1 MIIVEN
7 RIDDDLKTFTA
18 GSFWYDDE
26 EGTLKVKGITD
37 ELGNK
42 SKDFRNVK
50 VFMEDH
56 WWGVKLKVYSKN
68 SGVTHG

>member
-7 RIDDDLKTFTA
+7 RITNSLKVFTA
-18 GSFWYDDE
+18 ETFWYNDE
-26 EGTLKVKGITD
+26 QGTLKVRGIAD
-37 ELGNK
+37 EYSNK
-42 SKDFRNVK
+42 AVELKDVK

-56 WWGVKLKVYSKN
+56 WWGVKLKVYDKN

>member
-7 RIDDDLKTFTA
+7 RIDDDLQIFSAET
-18 GSFWYDDE
+18 FWYDDV

-37 ELGNK
+37 ALGNK
-42 SKDFRNVK
+42 SKDFRDVK

-56 WWGVKLKVYSKN
+56 WWGVKLKVYDKN
-68 SGVTHG
+68 SGAVHD

>member
-1 MIIVEN
+1 MILVEN
-7 RIDDDLKTFTA
+7 RIDDDLKIFTA
-18 GSFWYDDE
+18 ATFWYNDRQ
-26 EGTLKVKGITD
+26 GTLKVKGISN

-50 VFMEDH
+50 VFIEYH
-56 WWGVKLKVYSKN
+56 WWGVRLKVYDKN